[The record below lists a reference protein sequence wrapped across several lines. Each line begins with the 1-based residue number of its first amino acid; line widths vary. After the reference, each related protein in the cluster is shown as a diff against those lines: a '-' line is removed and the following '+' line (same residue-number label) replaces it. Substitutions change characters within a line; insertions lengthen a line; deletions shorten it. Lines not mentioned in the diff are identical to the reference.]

1 MKKLAATGQT
11 SSSPRMGEITQIT
24 VPVSTADAQRL
35 ALAGISSVLGLSDEA
50 RGLGLLVSAPGII
63 NFNVGMPA
71 RRPTGRAHLLVQ

>member
-24 VPVSTADAQRL
+24 VPVSTAQRL

>member
-1 MKKLAATGQT
+1 MKKLTATGQT

-24 VPVSTADAQRL
+24 VPVSTAQRL